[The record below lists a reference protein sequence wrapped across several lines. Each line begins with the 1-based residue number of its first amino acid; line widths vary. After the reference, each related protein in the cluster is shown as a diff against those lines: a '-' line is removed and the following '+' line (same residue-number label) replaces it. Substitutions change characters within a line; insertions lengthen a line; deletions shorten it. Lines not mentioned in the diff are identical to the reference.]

1 MKYSV
6 RYSKNANTDIFIGKG
21 GSKIVR
27 AQYRGCEV
35 NYKVKTDKRTY
46 RMKAMI
52 LHDKSKKGP
61 ICAPHG
67 GRAKWGSIFV
77 CGLYPFKGPLLFKV
91 VKILNRGDLKWVTKN
106 FYDKIMLK

>member
-35 NYKVKTDKRTY
+35 NYKVKTDK
-46 RMKAMI
+46 
-52 LHDKSKKGP
+52 S
-61 ICAPHG
+61 
-67 GRAKWGSIFV
+67 
-77 CGLYPFKGPLLFKV
+77 
-91 VKILNRGDLKWVTKN
+91 
-106 FYDKIMLK
+106 YDFT